1 MQDSTLGSVVPLV
14 MFLTVDMF
22 PFRSVL
28 PGHGLISQTLLSVG
42 SAGARSEQLAIL
54 LNFQLEDKVEGMH
67 PLRLVARG
75 GLEPS

>member
-1 MQDSTLGSVVPLV
+1 

-22 PFRSVL
+22 PFQSVL

-54 LNFQLEDKVEGMH
+54 LNFQLEDKVE
-67 PLRLVARG
+67 
-75 GLEPS
+75 